1 MRFHLDHDYL
11 DTKYFCQIVLTV
23 TIAVL
28 NSILYSDE
36 SL

>member
-1 MRFHLDHDYL
+1 MRFHLDHAFHKTVL
-11 DTKYFCQIVLTV
+11 SLCLTV
-23 TIAVL
+23 TIVVL